1 MGSHEREV
9 IWIHALHGF
18 LRGPEDFRPL
28 AASLEAAFVQP
39 PSDIDSLN
47 WSLARD
53 VDLDDSVRVRLV
65 AWDLRS
71 WLGETACSTVA
82 SLAVK
87 FRSTLLAALAKSK
100 GQSKSTRASER
111 HLLLGEGLGAQV
123 LMQAVH
129 QERESRRKGSA
140 QKDSKKWKAAGIP
153 LERVVF
159 MAAHPGLR
167 ELQEQAKRQALEAQ
181 WAERILK
188 EPLSKIRAEWFQ
200 QPPFSTSPRMAE
212 QPQSEADSWMELLP
226 PARLSD
232 LFRSLLL
239 GHQEDERE
247 ALQGWVELLDSARFL
262 WIAGERDRKFVQL
275 LHELQDLGVPGEF
288 WMCPEAG
295 HAVFLDSPEDLAE
308 RIRQFLI

>member
-1 MGSHEREV
+1 
-9 IWIHALHGF
+9 
-18 LRGPEDFRPL
+18 
-28 AASLEAAFVQP
+28 
-39 PSDIDSLN
+39 
-47 WSLARD
+47 
-53 VDLDDSVRVRLV
+53 
-65 AWDLRS
+65 
-71 WLGETACSTVA
+71 
-82 SLAVK
+82 
-87 FRSTLLAALAKSK
+87 
-100 GQSKSTRASER
+100 
-111 HLLLGEGLGAQV
+111 
-123 LMQAVH
+123 MQAVH